1 MTKGLRK
8 DLRRSIG
15 KSFSRFLSILLI
27 SALGVAFFAGVRTA
41 APAME
46 ASADATYDDQNL
58 MDIRV
63 LGTLGMTTE
72 DVAAFLGLAGVE
84 DAEGLYTADY
94 LCETDIATVVVKV
107 SSMTNRINQVR
118 VTEGRFPERYDECI
132 VDRAFLDASGYA
144 LGDTVRLRTG
154 TEESVSDKLAADE
167 FTIVGIGETAYY
179 MDADRGTASIGDGT
193 GDGMMIVPK
202 EAFTTDIFSEV
213 LVTMTGADELNCFS
227 ADYEALL
234 ETVTQ
239 NIESL
244 EQGRCEVRLE
254 QFKADADDQ
263 LNDARYEYQKQ
274 KDKAMRDLS
283 DAYQTLTASE
293 AELTSAQA
301 EIEQTRT
308 QLQSL
313 RTLFNLGDQT
323 IDASRAEVA
332 DARKSLN
339 ELEVQKQALEQEI
352 ADSEVQI
359 SEMEK
364 QLQEQAPTLSAEEYY
379 QRSLEIIEARAT
391 VEYYKSQM
399 PSLERSIE
407 SARRQVETAEA
418 LIENFPQASANARE
432 QIAAGEAELAEA
444 EKRVQDG
451 EIELERAKEDYA
463 VAEED
468 AEAELAAAE
477 ERLQNAEDDI
487 NNVELPQWYVLDR
500 SSVPSCAAFQNDAQN
515 IRAVGTVF
523 PIIFFLVAALVS
535 LTTMTRMVEEE
546 RTQIGTLK
554 ALGYGRRSILSKY
567 IVYALISTLIGAIL
581 GAAAGEALLPG
592 LILRTYRI
600 VYPGLTETVLP
611 VHLPNAGVAAG
622 FSVLATVG
630 GAVLAGARVLPLV
643 PASLM
648 RPEAPQSGQH
658 IALEELKFIWLRL
671 NFSQKAAL
679 RNLFRYKKRLFM
691 TVFGVAGCM
700 ALLLVGFGISDSVER
715 VPDKQYGD
723 VFAYQGTVG
732 TDTSLSRAERRQ
744 LLAKVASVKGVAD
757 YLQASS
763 DVVYAETDKGETTT
777 YLVVPQDT
785 AKFSEY
791 VRLQTRL
798 TNEPCALSDDGV
810 LITEKFAK
818 LLGLEVGDMV
828 TLKADKTA
836 VPDGQVRVA
845 GIVENYLNHYI
856 YMTPNIYEA
865 LYGETATLNAALI
878 KTEAGADSDEVAAE
892 ILEVGGVTSV
902 TMNTTA
908 RRQVQTTLD
917 NLTVIIAVLIVAAG
931 LLAFIV
937 LYNLNNINITE
948 RRRELATLKVLGFFP
963 RELAAYVYRENVILT
978 LLGTVLGLGLGYLL
992 HWFVMRTIA
1001 TDMVMYSVV
1010 ISPLSVLWSVL
1021 ITLGFS
1027 AVVNGL
1033 MYFRLKKIDM
1043 IESLKSVE

>member
-8 DLRRSIG
+8 DFRRSIR

-46 ASADATYDDQNL
+46 ASADATYDSQNL

-72 DVAAFLGLAGVE
+72 DVAAFLGLEGVE
-84 DAEGLYTADY
+84 DAEGIYTADY
-94 LCETDIATVVVKV
+94 LCETEGASVVVKV
-107 SSMTNRINQVR
+107 SSMTNRINLVR
-118 VTEGRFPERYDECI
+118 VTEGRYPESYDECI
-132 VDRAFLDASGYA
+132 VDQAFLDASGYA

-154 TEESVSDKLAADE
+154 TEDSVSDMLATDE
-167 FTIVGIGETAYY
+167 YRIVGVGESAYY
-179 MDADRGTASIGDGT
+179 MDSDRGTASIGDGT
-193 GDGMMIVPK
+193 GDGMMVIPK
-202 EAFTTDIFSEV
+202 EAFTEEIFSEV
-213 LVTMTGADELNCFS
+213 LVRIIGADTLNCFS
-227 ADYEALL
+227 DEYADLL
-234 ETVTQ
+234 ANVTA
-239 NIESL
+239 NIEAI
-244 EQGRCEVRLE
+244 EQGRCEVRLQ
-254 QFKADADDQ
+254 QFREDADDQ
-263 LNDARYEYQKQ
+263 LNDARYEYQQQ

-283 DAYQTLTASE
+283 AAYQTLAASE
-293 AELTSAQA
+293 AELENAQL
-301 EIEQTRT
+301 EIDQTRQ
-308 QLQSL
+308 QLQDL
-313 RTLFNLGDQT
+313 QALFDAGDQT
-323 IDASRAEVA
+323 IDASRTQIAEARATLTDLEEQKAAIEQQIAEDEATIAEMEEQLRA
-332 DARKSLN
+332 DAPY
-339 ELEVQKQALEQEI
+339 
-352 ADSEVQI
+352 I
-359 SEMEK
+359 S
-364 QLQEQAPTLSAEEYY
+364 SDEYY
-379 QRSLEIIEARAT
+379 RRSLEIIQATAT
-391 VEYYKSQM
+391 VEYYKSQL
-399 PSLERSIE
+399 PSVERSIAAVE
-407 SARRQVETAEA
+407 QQVETAEA
-418 LIENFPQASANARE
+418 FINNYPEAAAAARE
-432 QIAAGEAELAEA
+432 RIAAGEAELVEA

-463 VAEED
+463 VAEAD

-477 ERLQNAEDDI
+477 ERLQNTEDEI
-487 NNVELPQWYVLDR
+487 NNVETPQWYVLDR
-500 SSVPSCAAFQNDAQN
+500 TSVPSYASFQNDTES

-554 ALGYGRRSILSKY
+554 ALGYGKRAILSKY
-567 IVYALISTLIGAIL
+567 IFYALLSTLLGAIF
-581 GAAAGEALLPG
+581 GAVLGEALLPN
-592 LILRTYRI
+592 LILRTYRL
-600 VYPGLTETVLP
+600 VYTGLSETVFTI
-611 VHLPNAGVAAG
+611 HIPNAAIAAVL
-622 FSVLATVG
+622 SVLATVG
-630 GAVLAGARVLPLV
+630 GAAIAGGRVLAESPSA
-643 PASLM
+643 LM
-648 RPEAPQSGQH
+648 RPEAPQTGKH
-658 IALEELKFIWLRL
+658 IALENVDFIWLRL

-691 TVFGVAGCM
+691 TVFGVASCM

-744 LLAKVASVKGVAD
+744 LLAKVGSVQGVAD
-757 YLQASS
+757 YLQARS
-763 DVVYAETDKGETTT
+763 VVTYAQTDAGETTA
-777 YLVVPQDT
+777 YLIVPQDT
-785 AKFSEY
+785 AKFNEY
-791 VRLQTRL
+791 VRLQTRV
-798 TNEPCALSDDGV
+798 TNEPFGLTDDGV

-818 LLGLEVGDMV
+818 LLDVQVGDMI
-828 TLKADKTA
+828 TLKDDKTA
-836 VPDGQVRVA
+836 VPVGQVRVA

-856 YMTPNIYEA
+856 YMTPNVYQA

-878 KTEAGADSDEVAAE
+878 KTEAGADSDAVAAE
-892 ILEVGGVTSV
+892 ILEIGGVTSV

-908 RRQVQTTLD
+908 ERQVQTMLD

-948 RRRELATLKVLGFFP
+948 RRRELATLKVLGFYN

-978 LLGTVLGLGLGYLL
+978 LTGTVLGIGLGFLL

-1001 TDMVMYSVV
+1001 TDIVMYSVE
-1010 ISPLSVLWSVL
+1010 IAPLSCLWSVL

-1027 AVVNGL
+1027 VIVNWL

-1043 IESLKSVE
+1043 VESTKSVE